1 MNYIKEINAFYDRQE
16 QVPLSGAAVAL
27 WYALMHI
34 NNKTRWKNTFTSPGS
49 VLRNKAGLTES
60 SFKRARKELA
70 SLGYIEVESQGHG
83 KAPVYKI
90 HSLVVEIEQD
100 EATMATREAVDDG
113 KGKLQSD
120 RELNDLANQVLSVQ
134 LAEQTDEQLTQVP
147 TQPAEPVPNQGLAPL
162 IKQYNTKTKTNTKQ
176 NKRNTAAADAG
187 AAQVMDKSTDQEK
200 GTWDALQFYQEN
212 FGVVSPFVTES
223 LLDWI
228 DSLGEDLVIAAM
240 KRALERNKTSWAY
253 VKSILNAWH
262 KKGIRT
268 LDQAKAEH
276 AAFEKERGRKGRGNG
291 GFFTAKEDIVPD
303 WYHEEKQKM
312 WKREQER
319 EEKARKNGK
328 VAEVELERLMK
339 EYWDG
344 VGGE

>member
-34 NNKTRWKNTFTSPGS
+34 NNKTRWKITFTSPGS

-100 EATMATREAVDDG
+100 ETTMVARERVVNVG
-113 KGKLQSD
+113 EKLHSD
-120 RELNDLANQVLSVQ
+120 RQPNDLANQVVSNQ
-134 LAEQTDEQLTQVP
+134 PAEQTDEQLTQVP
-147 TQPAEPVPNQGLAPL
+147 TQSAEPVPNHGPAPL
-162 IKQYNTKTKTNTKQ
+162 IKQYNTKTNTKQ

-187 AAQVMDKSTDQEK
+187 AVQVMDKSTEQEK
-200 GTWDALQFYQEN
+200 GTRDALQFYQEN

-228 DSLGEDLVIAAM
+228 NSLGEELVIEAM
-240 KRALERNKTSWAY
+240 KRALEQNKTSWAY

-268 LDQAKAEH
+268 LDQAQAEH

-291 GFFTAKEDIVPD
+291 GFFTVKEDIVPD
-303 WYHEEKQKM
+303 WYHEERQKL

-319 EEKARKNGK
+319 EDKARKNGN

-344 VGGE
+344 GGG